1 MKFQVSHT
9 SAVIYICGAT
19 IDIVRCPGRTS
30 DNRER
35 FAYAIVLP
43 DFAGEFH
50 ADDLRSGVGGCSF
63 REAAQS
69 LLSFLSACAESRG
82 LRYSAGHGENADLF
96 PDAVGEWACAYS
108 DEIAMAREE
117 IANA

>member
-1 MKFQVSHT
+1 MKLQASNT

-19 IDIVRCPGRTS
+19 IDLVRCSGRTS

-35 FAYAIVLP
+35 FAYAITLP

-50 ADDLRSGVGGCSF
+50 ADDLRSCVGGCSF

-82 LRYSAGHGENADLF
+82 LRYSSGHGENADLF
-96 PDAVGEWACAYS
+96 PESVGEWAYMNS

-117 IANA
+117 ISNA